1 MTKLSKMRSFKYY
14 LFFALTMVF
23 LRTHAQENATAP
35 EQQGSLESGTIE
47 SQFDYLN
54 SVSNNYQEYKV
65 VRKAHLDRIKAN
77 ITDSLRVF
85 KDQIGTKDNQLTEQK
100 SSIDQLNQE
109 LESTQAELQQALDM
123 KDSFS
128 FMGMYIEKS
137 AYNSLV
143 WGLVIILVLFLLY
156 FIYRFKRNFAVTA
169 ELKQSLAEIREEFEQ
184 HRRNTLER
192 ERKLNRQLVDE
203 MNKRKI

>member
-1 MTKLSKMRSFKYY
+1 MTKPSKMRSFKYHV
-14 LFFALTMVF
+14 LFVLTMIF
-23 LRTHAQENATAP
+23 WGAQAQENNTPP

-65 VRKAHLDRIKAN
+65 VRKAHLDRLKAN
-77 ITDSLRVF
+77 VTDSLRVF
-85 KDQIGTKDNQLTEQK
+85 KDQIDIINNQLIEQN
-100 SSIDQLNQE
+100 SSIDQLDQE
-109 LESTQAELQQALDM
+109 LESTRAELQQALDM

-128 FMGMYIEKS
+128 FMGMYLHKS
-137 AYNSLV
+137 TYNNLM
-143 WGLVIILVLFLLY
+143 WGTVIILTLLLLF
-156 FIYRFKRNFAVTA
+156 FIYRFKRSYSVIS
-169 ELKQSLAEIREEFEQ
+169 EVKQTLEETREEFDL

-203 MNKRKI
+203 MNKRKV

>member
-1 MTKLSKMRSFKYY
+1 MTKPTKMRSFKYHV
-14 LFFALTMVF
+14 LFVLTMIF
-23 LRTHAQENATAP
+23 WGAQAQENNTPP

-65 VRKAHLDRIKAN
+65 VRKAHLDRIQAN
-77 ITDSLRVF
+77 VTDSLRVF
-85 KDQIGTKDNQLTEQK
+85 KDQIETKNSQLTDQN

-128 FMGMYIEKS
+128 FMGMSIEKT
-137 AYNSLV
+137 AYSSLV
-143 WGLVIILVLFLLY
+143 WGLVAILVLFLLY
-156 FIYRFKRNFAVTA
+156 FIYRFKRNFSVTA